1 MIDRTYRD
9 DPYEYMSQEPCDYCI
24 ELECEHRGVV
34 CPFYKKEGVVRFKR
48 VQKGSKGG
56 RQ

>member
-24 ELECEHRGVV
+24 ELECENHGEV
-34 CPFYKKEGVVRFKR
+34 CPLYKERKETENDGRK
-48 VQKGSKGG
+48 SK
-56 RQ
+56 